1 MSLESPGAIPGEEQ
15 HLENDPI
22 RDLRATRWVRP
33 LAIWF
38 GVSLLI
44 SPLFDPWLTFYYGT
58 WVVIGG
64 WAVVHFRIRIAAFAD
79 ELPGPRPVVF
89 VGVGLIAVLVGETL
103 AAIAQWQGT
112 GLALGPTIVEL
123 WSVNLAV
130 LGPAL
135 VAWAILL
142 GRYSFRARDVLG
154 SWGIIGV
161 IVEGGLVFLV
171 TSPLVFVWAFPLLF
185 VAPALVFL
193 VPYLVMR
200 REAAEGPTHRR
211 WWAWIVAMG
220 TSILVTMAL
229 LSLYVSLGGPIAT

>member
-1 MSLESPGAIPGEEQ
+1 MSLESPGAVPDEEQ

-22 RDLRATRWVRP
+22 PDLRATRWVRP

-58 WVVIGG
+58 WVGMGG
-64 WAVVHFRIRIAAFAD
+64 WAVVHFRTRIAAFVD
-79 ELPGPRPVVF
+79 GLPGPRSVVF
-89 VGVGLIAVLVGETL
+89 VGVGLIAVLVQETL

-123 WSVNLAV
+123 WSVNIAV

-135 VAWAILL
+135 VAWSILL

-171 TSPLVFVWAFPLLF
+171 ASPLVFLWAFPLLF
-185 VAPALVFL
+185 VAHALVFL

-200 REAAEGPTHRR
+200 RGAIEGPTRRR
-211 WWAWIVAMG
+211 WWAWTVAMG

>member
-1 MSLESPGAIPGEEQ
+1 MSLESPGTAPGEER

-44 SPLFDPWLTFYYGT
+44 SPLFDPWLTFFYGT
-58 WVVIGG
+58 WVGLGG
-64 WAVVHFRIRIAAFAD
+64 WAVVHFRFRIATFVD
-79 ELPGPRPVVF
+79 GLPGPRPVVF
-89 VGVGLIAVLVGETL
+89 VGVGLVAVLIEEAL
-103 AAIAQWQGT
+103 AAIAQWEGT
-112 GLALGPTIVEL
+112 GIALGPTIVEL
-123 WSVNLAV
+123 WSVNIAV

-142 GRYSFRARDVLG
+142 GRYSFRAREVLG

-161 IVEGGLVFLV
+161 MVEGGLVFLV
-171 TSPLVFVWAFPLLF
+171 ASPLVFVWAFPLLF
-185 VAPALVFL
+185 VAHALVFL

-200 REAAEGPTHRR
+200 REAIAGPTRRR
-211 WWAWIVAMG
+211 WWAWTVAMG
-220 TSILVTMAL
+220 TSIVVTLAL